1 MGANQRRNITSM
13 ENMYTKQQQ
22 VKERASARKRK
33 LLFRRLSLF
42 AVLTITISSVL
53 ISTFISRNNLLEEK
67 KQEKVKLEKKLAKLD
82 KQQSLLRNEV
92 IKLNDDEYIAKLA
105 RSEYFLS
112 DDGEIIFNIPEP
124 KEKDEEDDS
133 Y

>member
-1 MGANQRRNITSM
+1 MGANQRQNITSM
-13 ENMYTKQQQ
+13 ENMYTQQQQ

-42 AVLTITISSVL
+42 AVFTITISSVL
-53 ISTFISRNNLLEEK
+53 ISTLISRNDLLEEK
-67 KQEKVKLEKKLAKLD
+67 KQEKAKLEKKLAKLD